1 MLKRK
6 CKEIDIAYVNRN
18 QKVMYGS
25 DTLRQNKKI
34 FLFAIKIRFKLI
46 LFCFSFPLRALF
58 PIINEYNEGVWNAV
72 VCRLF
77 N

>member
-6 CKEIDIAYVNRN
+6 CIEIDIAYVNRN

-25 DTLRQNKKI
+25 DTLRQNKKN

-46 LFCFSFPLRALF
+46 LFVFHLL
-58 PIINEYNEGVWNAV
+58 
-72 VCRLF
+72 
-77 N
+77 